1 MTTAQLLKA
10 LAAQNPKSWEDV
22 HSLVNRLGTLD
33 HWHRTSASKSK
44 LGRAYITTYFTFRD
58 RSELRVLTTEK
69 GEVFEFQIPAYD

>member
-10 LAAQNPKSWEDV
+10 LAAQNPRAWEDV
-22 HSLVNRLGTLD
+22 HSVVGRLGNLA

-44 LGRAYITTYFTFRD
+44 TGKAYITSYFEFPD

-69 GEVFEFQIPAYD
+69 GEVFEFQIPTYA